1 MLCATLP
8 LPLFDTTRLGVIMEP
23 RPGDPHEVEGVL
35 NPAGVVGPDGEYYLF
50 PRLVGAHNYSRVG
63 TARVIRDGDGRPV
76 DVERLP
82 HALEPAAPYEIV
94 RPGIGGC
101 EDPRVTYV
109 AALELYVLAYTALGP
124 TGPHVA
130 LASSRNLRRW
140 RRHGLVDFATEDG
153 INFSRYS
160 NKDAI
165 LLPEPVKAPDGRRA
179 YALLHRPM
187 YESWPGEDGIDN
199 VPMRLPRGVHDDR
212 PSIWISYCPLG
223 EADWSG
229 ETLLRFGQHH
239 LLATPESAW
248 EAYRIGGG
256 TVPVRIPDGLLT
268 FYHGVELYT
277 NGGRCYRA
285 GAMVLDADD
294 PRRVLSRSET
304 PIFGPETEDE
314 RVGMVGNVVFPT
326 AAQRR
331 DGGVDVYY
339 GMADSRIGV
348 AHLKARSF
356 TID

>member
-1 MLCATLP
+1 MLCVTLP

-50 PRLVGAHNYSRVG
+50 PRLVGAHNYSRIG

-94 RPGIGGC
+94 RPGVGGC

-130 LASSRNLRRW
+130 LASSRDLRHW

-153 INFSRYS
+153 VTFNRYS

-165 LLPEPVKAPDGRRA
+165 LLSEPVKAPDGRRA

-187 YESWPGEDGIDN
+187 YEAWPGEDGIEN

-212 PSIWISYCPLG
+212 PSMWISYCPVE

-229 ETLLRFGQHH
+229 E
-239 LLATPESAW
+239 AP
-248 EAYRIGGG
+248 
-256 TVPVRIPDGLLT
+256 
-268 FYHGVELYT
+268 
-277 NGGRCYRA
+277 
-285 GAMVLDADD
+285 
-294 PRRVLSRSET
+294 PRQK
-304 PIFGPETEDE
+304 
-314 RVGMVGNVVFPT
+314 RVGSLPHR
-326 AAQRR
+326 RR
-331 DGGVDVYY
+331 DGAHAHPRWPADLLPRRGVVRRRRPVLPRGGHGARRGRSAPGAEPLRDA
-339 GMADSRIGV
+339 GLRSRD
-348 AHLKARSF
+348 RR
-356 TID
+356 